1 MPTVFLQQGAT
12 FEALEEESL
21 LDAALR
27 QGVSLPYSCRTG
39 RCNTCKCRLVE
50 GQTRLRHDELGLTE
64 AEKQAGWILSCA
76 RAAVTDVV
84 VQAQDLGGAV
94 LPPRK
99 TLPCRIDALGLCAP
113 DVMRVM
119 LRLPPSSDFAFLPG
133 QYIEIIG
140 PQGLRR
146 SYSIAN
152 ASAQGKQL
160 ELHIRAVPQGV
171 LSRYWFE
178 EAKAGDL
185 LRLYGPLGTFF
196 MRPCTGRDVI
206 FLATGTGMAPVKAML
221 EALNAEAGALQQ
233 PRSVTVYWGGRTL
246 SDLYW
251 PGLNDFQGIRYVPVL
266 SRADAS
272 WSGARGHVQ
281 DRALDD
287 HAHFDQAVVYACGA
301 EAMIRSAFS
310 ALTQAG
316 LPAERFYADAFVCSA
331 STEKENA

>member
-1 MPTVFLQQGAT
+1 MPTVLLEQGGSFQT
-12 FEALEEESL
+12 LEDESL

-27 QGVSLPYSCRTG
+27 HGVNLPYSCRTG
-39 RCNTCKCRLVE
+39 RCNTCRCRLVE
-50 GQTRLRHDELGLTE
+50 GQTSLRHDELGLTD

-76 RAAVTDVV
+76 RRAVTDVV
-84 VQAQDLGGAV
+84 VQAQDLGMTV

-99 TLPCRIDALGLCAP
+99 TMPCRIDALSLCAP
-113 DVMRVM
+113 DVMRVL

-152 ASAQGKQL
+152 STAQGRQL
-160 ELHIRAVPQGV
+160 ELHIRAVQQGV

-178 EAKAGDL
+178 QAKVGDL

-196 MRPCTGRDVI
+196 MRPAANWDVI
-206 FLATGTGMAPVKAML
+206 FLATGTGIAPVKAML
-221 EALNAEAGALQQ
+221 EALILVEGVPQQ
-233 PRSVTVYWGGRTL
+233 IRSVSVYWGGRTL

-251 PGLNDFQGIRYVPVL
+251 PGLSDYNGIRYVPVL

-272 WSGARGHVQ
+272 WPGERGHVQ
-281 DRALDD
+281 DCALQDFVR
-287 HAHFDQAVVYACGA
+287 FDQTVVYACGS

-310 ALTQAG
+310 ALSQAG
-316 LPAERFYADAFVCSA
+316 LPPERFYADAFVCSA